1 MESTI
6 FAWGFCYSVYVRV
19 RTHCNKFRLK
29 NSPRVLEEAAQ
40 AQEAESEAARE
51 RVRMSSPA
59 PALGAWPPQPSDEL
73 WRIAGGQPDFDAN
86 GELCVIADRLYLASL
101 ASRPAPRPEAM
112 FLTLSKKMQY
122 APFCADFGPVNLG
135 SHFAQACA
143 RCGPF
148 QTHGTAS
155 GTRLP
160 REAMM

>member
-1 MESTI
+1 
-6 FAWGFCYSVYVRV
+6 
-19 RTHCNKFRLK
+19 
-29 NSPRVLEEAAQ
+29 
-40 AQEAESEAARE
+40 
-51 RVRMSSPA
+51 MSSSA
-59 PALGAWPPQPSDEL
+59 PAVGARPPQSSDEL

-86 GELCVIADRLYLASL
+86 GELCVIEDRLYLASL
-101 ASRPAPRPEAM
+101 ASRPAPRPDAM
-112 FLTLSKKMQY
+112 YLALPKKMQY